1 MLVLSYFQSEEQ
13 PLSQRALEAGGA
25 HMTKIADI
33 MTREVITVTPDTPI
47 RELAQILAEKHINGV
62 PVVDEDGTVLGV
74 VCESDLIEQG
84 RPLHIPTVF
93 VILDSFIPMENPWR
107 LQKEFKRITATK
119 VEEIY
124 SKPAVCVS
132 PESDASEAARLMSE
146 KKYYTIPVCD
156 DADKLVGV
164 VGKVDVLRGLA

>member
-1 MLVLSYFQSEEQ
+1 MN
-13 PLSQRALEAGGA
+13 AGGTNMA
-25 HMTKIADI
+25 KIADI

-47 RELAQILAEKHINGV
+47 RELAQILAEKRINGV
-62 PVVDEDGTVLGV
+62 PVVDEAGTVLGV

-132 PESDASEAARLMSE
+132 PESDVSEAAKLMSE

-164 VGKVDVLRGLA
+164 LGKVDVIRGLA